1 MESYKCVVYDEKN
14 KRKIINL
21 EFESEDDVLKYA
33 KVNNLKLS
41 SVKKKRKLFSTR
53 KKLSSKDLKI
63 LCKEIGILLESGS
76 EITGLFQVLEK
87 QANKK
92 LKPVIKQISNG
103 IQAGNS
109 ITESFRDTN
118 AFSKFFISMV
128 HTGELSSNL
137 DQVMYTLSD
146 YYDKEAQ
153 LKGKVKSASVYPI
166 ILCVATIL
174 SVLAM
179 LFLVIPKYE
188 EVYSQ
193 STVEM
198 PHMTQIM
205 ICSSKFIRNN
215 FILIILIG
223 FILTISIIH
232 LIKNN
237 EDLRRDIYKTLFKVP
252 QLGDYMLMNITN
264 KFSKALYILIK
275 SGVEIVNSIEISAKV
290 VDKKYIYDVILDA
303 NNSIKEGNKIGESL
317 NDINLFPTMFITM
330 VSVGEESGKLEEAL
344 EMINKFY
351 EGEIDQKTEVTM
363 KYFETGITLVMGLI
377 VGVVVIAMVIPMFN
391 MVSAI

>member
-1 MESYKCVVYDEKN
+1 M
-14 KRKIINL
+14 
-21 EFESEDDVLKYA
+21 
-33 KVNNLKLS
+33 
-41 SVKKKRKLFSTR
+41 KLFPIGTY
-53 KKLSSKDLKI
+53 LSAE
-63 LCKEIGILLESGS
+63 KEDTIDEDSQTYAMI
-76 EITGLFQVLEK
+76 LEK

-109 ITESFRDTN
+109 ITESFRNTN
-118 AFSKFFISMV
+118 AFSTFFISMV

-166 ILCVATIL
+166 ILFVATIL

-215 FILIILIG
+215 FI
-223 FILTISIIH
+223 
-232 LIKNN
+232 
-237 EDLRRDIYKTLFKVP
+237 FKFREV
-252 QLGDYMLMNITN
+252 LSTN
-264 KFSKALYILIK
+264 
-275 SGVEIVNSIEISAKV
+275 
-290 VDKKYIYDVILDA
+290 
-303 NNSIKEGNKIGESL
+303 
-317 NDINLFPTMFITM
+317 
-330 VSVGEESGKLEEAL
+330 
-344 EMINKFY
+344 
-351 EGEIDQKTEVTM
+351 
-363 KYFETGITLVMGLI
+363 
-377 VGVVVIAMVIPMFN
+377 
-391 MVSAI
+391 